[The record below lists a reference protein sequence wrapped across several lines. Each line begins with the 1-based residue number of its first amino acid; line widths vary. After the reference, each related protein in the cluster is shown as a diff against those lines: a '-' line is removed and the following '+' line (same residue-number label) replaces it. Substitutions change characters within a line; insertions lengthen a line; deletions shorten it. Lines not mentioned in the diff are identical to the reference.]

1 MGRSPGF
8 GSITCNYYALLRL
21 GFPAAPYLLVLNLAT
36 YDNSPDRSTKS
47 TPSNLN
53 VLRLLVN
60 IGFQVLF
67 HSPPGVLF
75 TFPSRY
81 CFTIGHRLVF
91 RLGRW
96 SSRLPTRFLVSR
108 GTLDTCLVSHLFAY
122 GIFTL
127 FDLTFQ
133 LILLRFVTIAQVR
146 NPRLSTLTLVWPFP
160 HSLATTNGISFDFFS
175 CGYLDVSVPHVP
187 FRILCIYIRITKN
200 LPLLGFPIRTSMD
213 RKLFASPHSLSQLIA
228 SFIGFRC
235 QGIHPMLL
243 VA

>member
-1 MGRSPGF
+1 M
-8 GSITCNYYALLRL
+8 
-21 GFPAAPYLLVLNLAT
+21 VLNLAT

-47 TPSNLN
+47 TPSNIN

-67 HSPPGVLF
+67 HSPLGVLF

-108 GTLDTCLVSHLFAY
+108 GTLDTRLISHLFAY
-122 GIFTL
+122 GIITL

-133 LILLRFVTIAQVR
+133 LILLKFDTITQVR
-146 NPRLSTLTLVWPFP
+146 NPRLSKLTLVWPIP

-187 FRILCIYIRITKN
+187 FRSTMYSYSDSKEFTFA
-200 LPLLGFPIRTSMD
+200 GFPHSDIYGSKTICV
-213 RKLFASPHSLSQLIA
+213 SP
-228 SFIGFRC
+228 
-235 QGIHPMLL
+235 
-243 VA
+243 

>member
-1 MGRSPGF
+1 M
-8 GSITCNYYALLRL
+8 
-21 GFPAAPYLLVLNLAT
+21 VLNLAT

-47 TPSNLN
+47 TPSNIN

-67 HSPPGVLF
+67 HSPLGVLF

-81 CFTIGHRLVF
+81 YFTIGHRIVF

-108 GTLDTCLVSHLFAY
+108 GTLDTRLISHLFAY
-122 GIFTL
+122 GIITL

-133 LILLRFVTIAQVR
+133 LILLKFDTIMQVR
-146 NPRLSTLTLVWPFP
+146 NPRLSKLTLVWPIP

-187 FRILCIYIRITKN
+187 FRVLCIYTRIAKN

-213 RKLFASPHSLSQLIA
+213 QKLFASPHSLSQLIA